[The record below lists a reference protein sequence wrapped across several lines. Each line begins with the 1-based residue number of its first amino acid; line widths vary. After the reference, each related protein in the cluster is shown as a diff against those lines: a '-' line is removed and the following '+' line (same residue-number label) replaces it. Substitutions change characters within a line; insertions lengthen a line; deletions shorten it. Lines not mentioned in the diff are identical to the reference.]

1 MEICRLRLLE
11 RGEKMFIKTVIRQGE
26 KIHDLETDLNLEKSA
41 NEDLRNENL
50 ELKLEINRLEKFK
63 NKVIDIVKNEKAIL
77 DRDDKIK
84 ELVDKLATNNKL

>member
-1 MEICRLRLLE
+1 
-11 RGEKMFIKTVIRQGE
+11 MFIKTVIRQGE

-63 NKVIDIVKNEKAIL
+63 NEVINIVKNEKAIL
-77 DRDDKIK
+77 NRDDKIK
-84 ELVDKLATNNKL
+84 ELVDNLQTEN

>member
-1 MEICRLRLLE
+1 
-11 RGEKMFIKTVIRQGE
+11 MFIKTVIRQGE
-26 KIHDLETDLNLEKSA
+26 KIHDLEAELNLEKEA
-41 NEDLRNENL
+41 NTDLRNENL

>member
-1 MEICRLRLLE
+1 
-11 RGEKMFIKTVIRQGE
+11 MFIKTVIRQGE
-26 KIHDLETDLNLEKSA
+26 KIHDLEAELNLEKEA
-41 NEDLRNENL
+41 NEDLRSENL

>member
-1 MEICRLRLLE
+1 
-11 RGEKMFIKTVIRQGE
+11 MFIKTVIRQGE
-26 KIHDLETDLNLEKSA
+26 KIHDLEAELNLEKWVNA
-41 NEDLRNENL
+41 DLRNENL

-84 ELVDKLATNNKL
+84 ELVDKLESEN

>member
-1 MEICRLRLLE
+1 
-11 RGEKMFIKTVIRQGE
+11 MFIKTVIRQGE
-26 KIHDLETDLNLEKSA
+26 KIHDLEADLNLEKSA

>member
-1 MEICRLRLLE
+1 
-11 RGEKMFIKTVIRQGE
+11 MFIKTVIRQGE

>member
-1 MEICRLRLLE
+1 
-11 RGEKMFIKTVIRQGE
+11 MFIKTVIKQGE
-26 KIHDLETDLNLEKSA
+26 KIHDLEADLNLEKSA
-41 NEDLRNENL
+41 NEDLRSENL

>member
-1 MEICRLRLLE
+1 
-11 RGEKMFIKTVIRQGE
+11 MFAKTVIRQGE
-26 KIHDLETDLNLEKSA
+26 KIHNLERELYLEKEINA
-41 NEDLRNENL
+41 DLRNENL

-84 ELVDKLATNNKL
+84 EFVDKLATNNKL